1 MLQQVADRATIGL
14 YINIDASVEVKSHRR
29 VKCSKMDVQMEKTNW
44 ET

>member
-14 YINIDASVEVKSHRR
+14 CMNIDASVVVKNQRR
-29 VKCSKMDVQMEKTNW
+29 AKYSKIDIQMEKPNW